1 MNLFISKNNK
11 DDSMAICENMY
22 KCIYRGSY
30 HNIPTYFS
38 QLKDKIIEEMRTQGF
53 SPFAEN
59 IEKSLYKNSYVD
71 AIIISVFITAT
82 KELNGE
88 KTVISLYYLPN
99 ITIDDDKVLWTESE
113 KKIQINNNISDY
125 VMEFIAVGR
134 EKHLEYIDSLRNNRP
149 ANNQKTENGIIRNA
163 ENETEKIRINIQEN
177 ENHILSS
184 AESETKSENIISE
197 AKKQAEKI
205 ISVAKEKADEII
217 RSAGKQADE
226 ITVNAE
232 KQADEIKEKA
242 EKDADEIKEQAERNL
257 KAETISEKNKIIKQ
271 YLDKDRQKYK
281 QECEQELYDIA
292 KDSKNRAG
300 DIEKIHNEM
309 CDKTNEFHA
318 MWVQSLNGFKQ
329 EFYNHLHKWQ
339 ASLYPSEIKDIA
351 QRYTELYKTINV
363 DRLITEEA
371 LYQYNNDKQNDMHD
385 RMTASPSTVEGLNR
399 LNITLTKFLKKFEQ
413 SLSGFGMY
421 VFYPKENEKF
431 DEILHSAV
439 EDDDYYDFDNA
450 VIERC
455 IVPGIIKKA
464 TDDGDDDVII
474 PAEVKIKNYSN

>member
-1 MNLFISKNNK
+1 
-11 DDSMAICENMY
+11 
-22 KCIYRGSY
+22 
-30 HNIPTYFS
+30 
-38 QLKDKIIEEMRTQGF
+38 
-53 SPFAEN
+53 
-59 IEKSLYKNSYVD
+59 
-71 AIIISVFITAT
+71 
-82 KELNGE
+82 
-88 KTVISLYYLPN
+88 
-99 ITIDDDKVLWTESE
+99 
-113 KKIQINNNISDY
+113 
-125 VMEFIAVGR
+125 
-134 EKHLEYIDSLRNNRP
+134 
-149 ANNQKTENGIIRNA
+149 
-163 ENETEKIRINIQEN
+163 
-177 ENHILSS
+177 
-184 AESETKSENIISE
+184 
-197 AKKQAEKI
+197 
-205 ISVAKEKADEII
+205 
-217 RSAGKQADE
+217 
-226 ITVNAE
+226 
-232 KQADEIKEKA
+232 
-242 EKDADEIKEQAERNL
+242 
-257 KAETISEKNKIIKQ
+257 
-271 YLDKDRQKYK
+271 
-281 QECEQELYDIA
+281 
-292 KDSKNRAG
+292 
-300 DIEKIHNEM
+300 M